1 MTFYELYEKLS
12 ACYPENL
19 RCQWDNDGIMCLPD
33 PDRTVQRVLIV
44 LDITDDAVAHAIA
57 QGYDAIVSHHPLI
70 FKGIKHLTPDD
81 IITRRLI
88 KLCRADITAL
98 SFHTALDAMDGVND
112 RLAAQLGLT
121 DITPFGSEE
130 YPVGRVGDLPE
141 AMSAEDF
148 AAHVAAVLGCT
159 AVTAGAPDVTAR
171 RVAVIGGSGE
181 DDIPAAIAAG
191 ADTMVTGE
199 AGYHY
204 VLDAAAMGF
213 DVMTAGHFFTEQ
225 STLAMLTEL
234 IAAIDPTI
242 KADIYNTNRML
253 TVVSARGVAP

>member
-1 MTFYELYEKLS
+1 MTTHELSRALRDKIPAHM
-12 ACYPENL
+12 ACD
-19 RCQWDNDGIMCLPD
+19 WDNDGIMCLPD

-121 DITPFGSEE
+121 DITSFGSEE
-130 YPVGRVGDLPE
+130 YPVGRVGDLPQ
-141 AMSAEDF
+141 AMSAEVF

-159 AVTAGAPDVTAR
+159 AVTVGAPDVTAR

-225 STLAMLTEL
+225 STLAMLQEL